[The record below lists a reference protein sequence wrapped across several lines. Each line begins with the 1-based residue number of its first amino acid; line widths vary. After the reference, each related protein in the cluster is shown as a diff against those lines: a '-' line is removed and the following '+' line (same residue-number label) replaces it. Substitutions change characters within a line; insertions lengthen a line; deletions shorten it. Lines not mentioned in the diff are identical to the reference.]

1 MRIFAIG
8 DLHLPGGDDKPMQV
22 FGAHWEGHWDKIRAD
37 WRQRVTP
44 EDIVLIPGDISWAMY
59 LEDATPDL
67 LSIGE
72 MPGRK
77 ILLRGNH
84 DYWWGAIT
92 RVRDAL
98 PAGMYALQNDAL
110 LLDGIAFC
118 GSRGWTNPQG
128 SEEGEDA
135 RLYARE
141 LIRLR
146 ISLERA
152 RQIQPE
158 GRLIALTHFPPLGDG
173 GARTPVSDMMREFG
187 VSDVVYGHLHGAS
200 IRGAFTG
207 LADGVRY
214 HFVSCDGLGFR
225 LYQLPDEGAVQGE
238 KWVDGLNTES
248 DERLF

>member
-1 MRIFAIG
+1 MSIFAIG

-22 FGAHWEGHWDKIRAD
+22 FGSHWEGHWDRIRED
-37 WRQRVTP
+37 WRARVQA

-59 LEDATPDL
+59 LADAVPDL
-67 LSIGE
+67 QAIGE
-72 MPGRK
+72 LPGKK

-98 PAGMYALQNDAL
+98 PPGMYALQNDAL
-110 LLDGIAFC
+110 MMNGVVFC
-118 GSRGWTNPQG
+118 GSRGWTNPLG
-128 SEEGEDA
+128 STDGEDA

-152 RQIQPE
+152 RQLSPQ
-158 GRLIALTHFPPLGDG
+158 GRLIALAHFPPLGEN
-173 GARTPVSDMMREFG
+173 GAKTPVSDLMREFG
-187 VSDVVYGHLHGAS
+187 VGDVVYGHLHGAS
-200 IRGAFTG
+200 VRGAFTG
-207 LADGVRY
+207 TVDGVRY

-225 LYQLPDEGAVQGE
+225 LYQMPEPVE
-238 KWVDGLNTES
+238 
-248 DERLF
+248 

>member
-1 MRIFAIG
+1 MSIFAIG

-22 FGAHWEGHWDKIRAD
+22 FGSHWEGHWDRIRED
-37 WRQRVTP
+37 WRARVQA

-59 LEDATPDL
+59 LADALPDL
-67 LSIGE
+67 QAIGE
-72 MPGRK
+72 LPGKK

-98 PAGMYALQNDAL
+98 PQGMYALQNDAL
-110 LLDGIAFC
+110 MMNGVVFC
-118 GSRGWTNPQG
+118 GSRGWTNPLG
-128 SEEGEDA
+128 STDGEDA

-152 RQIQPE
+152 RQLSPQ
-158 GRLIALTHFPPLGDG
+158 GRLIALAHFPPLGEN
-173 GARTPVSDMMREFG
+173 GAKTPVSDLMREFG
-187 VSDVVYGHLHGAS
+187 VGDVVYGHLHGAS
-200 IRGAFTG
+200 VRGAFTG
-207 LADGVRY
+207 TVDGVRY

-225 LYQLPDEGAVQGE
+225 LYQMPEPVE
-238 KWVDGLNTES
+238 
-248 DERLF
+248 